1 MGHIFPGLIS
11 ESSWD
16 LCVYLFAEKN
26 NWIYTEDFVYRTT
39 KYSKNEI
46 TT

>member
-1 MGHIFPGLIS
+1 MGHIYPGLIS

-16 LCVYLFAEKN
+16 LCVYFLAEK
-26 NWIYTEDFVYRTT
+26 IQTIMEDFVYGII